1 MLSSVRVFPPF
12 FPTENM
18 WHQSFLLARF
28 SRFNPSCEC
37 RKEKKKD
44 GSVSKEAHSSWG
56 SLITVVVER
65 ETEDERHER
74 WSAADMAGISRQRW
88 DESTYSGYALL
99 LIWGCDITS
108 CSTPKGSESVK
119 QESQSKWR
127 GSEGI
132 VLWPTNVRIGHQ
144 NAAPGTQFPEALNT
158 SWRQLNY
165 GSGKCSDFSGKV
177 SLSGPDVA
185 QVQTQNPRLFKYNW
199 RNLRLHPSLLWI
211 PEEPVKWEL
220 CWRPTHTVYMNMAHI
235 APSNQP
241 AVTCCEHPPCTY
253 CYVDTATSTEP
264 YLLLLNESFV
274 FIALQGTYHTLD
286 ETWWGFRKIL
296 QIHKTNKSRNAESS
310 TDRSI
315 SCL

>member
-1 MLSSVRVFPPF
+1 MLSNVRVFPPF

-44 GSVSKEAHSSWG
+44 GSVSEEAHSSWG

-65 ETEDERHER
+65 ETEDERPER

-99 LIWGCDITS
+99 LIRGCDITS

-132 VLWPTNVRIGHQ
+132 VLRPTKNVWIRHQ
-144 NAAPGTQFPEALNT
+144 NAARPAVPRGPEYLMKT
-158 SWRQLNY
+158 TE
-165 GSGKCSDFSGKV
+165 
-177 SLSGPDVA
+177 SLDHEN
-185 QVQTQNPRLFKYNW
+185 VQTSVVKSAYWGLM
-199 RNLRLHPSLLWI
+199 LHRYRCKI
-211 PEEPVKWEL
+211 PGSEYLK
-220 CWRPTHTVYMNMAHI
+220 
-235 APSNQP
+235 NQ
-241 AVTCCEHPPCTY
+241 
-253 CYVDTATSTEP
+253 
-264 YLLLLNESFV
+264 
-274 FIALQGTYHTLD
+274 
-286 ETWWGFRKIL
+286 
-296 QIHKTNKSRNAESS
+296 
-310 TDRSI
+310 
-315 SCL
+315 